1 MFCIRHRGKVE
12 CLDISNV
19 VTSKVTLVD
28 SVEHGGKSYSTELNK
43 RCNILILKIYLL
55 VDSVE
60 HGGKSY
66 STELN
71 KRCNILILKIYF
83 KFSLFTK
90 IKETIIINIQ

>member
-43 RCNILILKIYLL
+43 RCNILILKIY
-55 VDSVE
+55 
-60 HGGKSY
+60 
-66 STELN
+66 
-71 KRCNILILKIYF
+71 F